1 MIDPTAPSLQ
11 PMVVAHRLKPN
22 PGPALA
28 TGERPTESLS
38 APNGSE
44 AEIRFHHGLI
54 AAAERDFGRLLARME
69 LLLQPVV

>member
-11 PMVVAHRLKPN
+11 PMIIAQRPRSN
-22 PGPALA
+22 PTPAGA
-28 TGERPTESLS
+28 ASERPTESLS

-54 AAAERDFGRLLARME
+54 AAAEREFGRLLVQIE
-69 LLLQPVV
+69 SLLQPVV